1 MRGMSGTDYG
11 HLAYLVILLAAI
23 GGYYLVSHRGQ
34 LGQLARHAL
43 LWALI
48 FVAVIA
54 GVGLW
59 GQVRNTL
66 TPMQSVEGEV
76 ITLPRQADGH
86 YYAMVELNGTPVRF
100 LVDTGA
106 SEIVLTREAARAAGL
121 PLDSLVF
128 SGRASTAN
136 GMVRVA
142 PVRLRS
148 VTLGPVTDQD
158 VRASVNDGELFMP
171 LLGMTYLNRFSRI
184 EITGQALRRTR

>member
-1 MRGMSGTDYG
+1 MSGTDYG
-11 HLAYLVILLAAI
+11 HLAYLALLLAAI
-23 GGYYLVSHRGQ
+23 GGYFFVSHRDQ
-34 LGQLARHAL
+34 LGQMARHAL

-54 GVGLW
+54 GIGMW
-59 GQVRNTL
+59 DQVRNTL
-66 TPMQSVEGEV
+66 TPMQSVSGEV
-76 ITLPRQADGH
+76 ITLPQQADGH

-106 SEIVLTREAARAAGL
+106 TDIVLTREAARAAGL

-158 VRASVNDGELFMP
+158 VRASVNDGELDMP
-171 LLGMTYLNRFSRI
+171 LLGMSYLSRFSHI
-184 EITGQALRRTR
+184 EITGQALRLTR